1 MSTVTVSSASELQ
14 TALSTAQGGDVISL
28 AAGNYG
34 DVKINSSF
42 ASDVTI
48 TSQSAGSPAVFQ
60 SLTIN
65 SSAHLRLDGL
75 SVNFAPN
82 TGTVTWTPAV
92 SINGSSDITFAHST
106 VVGGDAVSGV
116 ADSAA
121 TLDSTGNVIGRAT
134 GYGVLVGKSSAI
146 TLDGLD
152 VSHFYK
158 GVVIATSDY
167 VTVSNS
173 NLHDTRTTPIVAGGG
188 NHITIAS
195 NHIHDVNPWHWGS
208 GDHADFLAMWTN
220 AGQAGASTDIRVVN
234 NFMEQGNGTAV
245 LGMWLQGGTPG
256 YTDVVISGNTFLN
269 GNFQGITLWDVT
281 GANVDH
287 NTMLQTTG
295 SDYKSAPGILLSSG
309 SENISVHDNIAGS
322 FNDQSGSSG
331 ALANILSNNTLVTKW
346 SAGAAGF
353 YASSL
358 VSAVDGL
365 SDFGSVYSFVQSQLS
380 AKVAVAAAATE
391 ALNGGAAND
400 LLVSAGTSASTTIMG
415 GAGADT
421 IYGGSTSSYLRG
433 EDGADL
439 IVAKGGFNDINGN
452 AGSDTIYGGA
462 GADWLAGG
470 KDNDLIIGGGGNGQ
484 ILYGNAGADTLQ
496 GSSANEII
504 RGGQDDDVISGGAGN
519 DWISGDKGTDMIS
532 GGAGA
537 DTFHFGP
544 GSGVDWIQDFSS
556 AEGDRVVLDAGA
568 SYVLR
573 YDGFNMI
580 VDLGNGDTLV
590 LAGQSPSTLG
600 TWLAG

>member
-1 MSTVTVSSASELQ
+1 MSTVTVSSTSELQ
-14 TALSTAQGGDVISL
+14 AALSSAQGGDIISL

-34 DVKINSSF
+34 DVTINKNF

-65 SSAHLRLDGL
+65 SSSHLRLDGL
-75 SVNFAPN
+75 DVNFTPT

-92 SINGSSDITFAHST
+92 SINSSSDITFAHST
-106 VVGGDAVSGV
+106 VTGGDAVSGV
-116 ADSAA
+116 ADYSSA
-121 TLDSTGNVIGRAT
+121 LDSTGNVMGRAT
-134 GYGVLVGKSSAI
+134 GYGVLIGKSSGV

-167 VTVSNS
+167 VTVEHSDV
-173 NLHDTRTTPIVAGGG
+173 HDTRTTPIVAGGG
-188 NHITIAS
+188 NHITIDS

-208 GDHADFLAMWTN
+208 GDHADFLALWTN
-220 AGQAGASTDIRVVN
+220 AGQASASTDIKVTN

-256 YTDVVISGNTFLN
+256 YTDVLISGNTFLN
-269 GNFQGITLWDVT
+269 GNFQGITLWDVA
-281 GANVDH
+281 GASVDH
-287 NTMLQTTG
+287 NTMLQTSG
-295 SDYKSAPGILLSSG
+295 SDYKSAPGVLLSSG

-322 FNDQSGSSG
+322 YNDQSGSVG
-331 ALANILSNNTLVTKW
+331 TLANTLSNNTLVTKW
-346 SAGAAGF
+346 AASAAG
-353 YASSL
+353 YYSASL
-358 VSAVDGL
+358 VSVVDGL
-365 SDFGSVYSFVQSQLS
+365 SDYSSVFSYVLS
-380 AKVAVAAAATE
+380 HLSGKSTDTVAPESIT
-391 ALNGGAAND
+391 GGASND
-400 LLVSAGTSASTTIMG
+400 LLVSAGVSASTTIMG
-415 GAGADT
+415 GSGADS
-421 IYGGSTSSYLRG
+421 IYGGATSSYLRG
-433 EDGADL
+433 EDGNDL
-439 IVAKGGFNDINGN
+439 IVSKGGFNDINGN
-452 AGSDTIYGGA
+452 AGNDTLYGGT
-462 GADWLAGG
+462 GGDWLAGG
-470 KDNDLIIGGGGNGQ
+470 RDNDLIIGGGGNGQ
-484 ILYGNAGADTLQ
+484 ILYGNMGADTLQ
-496 GSSANEII
+496 GGAGNEII

-544 GSGVDWIQDFSS
+544 GSGVDWIQDFNS
-556 AEGDRVVLDAGA
+556 ADGDRVQLDAGS

-590 LAGQSPSTLG
+590 LAGQTPTTLG